1 MTSQTEL
8 IAPLESGW
16 QRALAGES
24 AHFQNVRDELTRRRD
39 AGEQVLPAPELV
51 LRGFRQPFEAVKV
64 LILGQDPYPTP
75 GHAIGM
81 SFAVDPEVRPLPR
94 SLSNIFT
101 ELESDL
107 GIPRSPHGDL
117 SDWTTQG
124 VLLLNRVLTVTAGA
138 PASHRGIGWEQI
150 TEAALSALV
159 DRGTPLVSILWGA
172 DARKLAPLLDR
183 GEHTAVLTSPHPSP
197 LSARRGFFGSRPF
210 SQANEALSRL
220 GGEPVD
226 WRLNPAEQAEQAG
239 QAGHAGP

>member
-1 MTSQTEL
+1 MTPETEL
-8 IAPLESGW
+8 IAPLEAGW
-16 QRALAGES
+16 QRALAGQS
-24 AHFQNVRDELTRRRD
+24 AHFETVREELTRRRE

-51 LRGFRQPFEAVKV
+51 LRGFRQPFDAVKV

-94 SLSNIFT
+94 SLGNIFT

-117 SDWTTQG
+117 TAWARQG
-124 VLLLNRVLTVTAGA
+124 VLMLNRVLTVSAGA
-138 PASHRGIGWEQI
+138 PASHRGIGWEPI
-150 TEAALSALV
+150 TEAALEALV
-159 DRGTPLVSILWGA
+159 GRDTALVSILWGA

-183 GEHTAVLTSPHPSP
+183 GDHTAVITSPHPSP

-210 SQANEALSRL
+210 SQANEALRRL
-220 GGEPVD
+220 GAEPVD
-226 WRLNPAEQAEQAG
+226 WRLDPKG
-239 QAGHAGP
+239 

>member
-1 MTSQTEL
+1 MVETMTSEIAL
-8 IAPLESGW
+8 IAPLEAGW

-24 AHFQNVRDELTRRRD
+24 ARFETLREELARRRA
-39 AGEQVLPAPELV
+39 AGEHVLPAPELV
-51 LRGFRQPFEAVKV
+51 LRGFRQPFDAVKV

-94 SLSNIFT
+94 SLGNIFT

-117 SDWTTQG
+117 SAWARQG
-124 VLLLNRVLTVTAGA
+124 VLLLNRVLTVRAGA

-159 DRGTPLVSILWGA
+159 DRGSPLVSILWGA
-172 DARKLAPLLDR
+172 DARRLAPLLDQ
-183 GEHTAVLTSPHPSP
+183 GDHTAVITSPHPSP

-210 SQANEALSRL
+210 SQANEALQRL
-220 GGEPVD
+220 GAEPVD
-226 WRLNPAEQAEQAG
+226 WRLNPSS
-239 QAGHAGP
+239 

>member
-1 MTSQTEL
+1 MVETMTSEIAL
-8 IAPLESGW
+8 IAPLEAGW

-24 AHFQNVRDELTRRRD
+24 ARFETLREELARRRA
-39 AGEQVLPAPELV
+39 AGEHVLPAPELV
-51 LRGFRQPFEAVKV
+51 LRGFRQPFDAVKV

-94 SLSNIFT
+94 SLGNIFT

-117 SDWTTQG
+117 SAWARQG
-124 VLLLNRVLTVTAGA
+124 VLLLNRVLTVRAGA

-159 DRGTPLVSILWGA
+159 DRGSPLVSVLWGA
-172 DARKLAPLLDR
+172 DARRLAPLLDQ
-183 GEHTAVLTSPHPSP
+183 GDHTAVITSPHPSP

-210 SQANEALSRL
+210 SQANEALQRL
-220 GGEPVD
+220 GAEPVD
-226 WRLNPAEQAEQAG
+226 WRLNPSS
-239 QAGHAGP
+239 

>member
-1 MTSQTEL
+1 MTTETEL

-16 QRALAGES
+16 ARALAGES
-24 AHFQNVRDELTRRRD
+24 ARFETVREELTRRRET
-39 AGEQVLPAPELV
+39 GEQVLPAPELV
-51 LRGFRQPFEAVKV
+51 LRGFRQPFDAVRV

-107 GIPRSPHGDL
+107 GIPKSPHGDL
-117 SDWTTQG
+117 TAWATQG
-124 VLLLNRVLTVTAGA
+124 VLMLNRVLTVTAGA

-150 TEAALSALV
+150 TEAALGALV

-172 DARKLAPLLDR
+172 DARKLAPLLDQ

-210 SQANEALSRL
+210 SQANEALRRL
-220 GGEPVD
+220 GAEPVD
-226 WRLNPAEQAEQAG
+226 WQLNPDG
-239 QAGHAGP
+239 